1 FTYSADYKEK
11 VMIVC
16 IKHLGTRLCPRC
28 FIDKA
33 HVHDLGSE
41 KDRKI
46 RINKAR
52 VDNQTSQ
59 QLIRRARNQIFKS
72 GAGGTSDRVK

>member
-1 FTYSADYKEK
+1 R
-11 VMIVC
+11 VLIVC

-28 FIDKA
+28 LIDKA

-46 RINKAR
+46 CINKAR
-52 VDNQTSQ
+52 VDNKTSQ

-72 GAGGTSDRVK
+72 GAGVTSDRVK